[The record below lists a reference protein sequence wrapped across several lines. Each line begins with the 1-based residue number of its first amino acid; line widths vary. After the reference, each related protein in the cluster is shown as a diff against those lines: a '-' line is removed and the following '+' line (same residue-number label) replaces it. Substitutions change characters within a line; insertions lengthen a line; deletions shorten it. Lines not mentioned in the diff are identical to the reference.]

1 MFFDSPYFPKDLLD
15 KINKGIAAK
24 YAADRKPGEA
34 DVQFFYRNRKRSY
47 GDFKKEIWDIPQ
59 PTLDKIFADIEERFT
74 FFFKKLNVAG
84 TYKLVAKL
92 IKPVKS

>member
-24 YAADRKPGEA
+24 YPSDRKPGEA

-47 GDFKKEIWDIPQ
+47 GDFKKEIWTSRSRHWI
-59 PTLDKIFADIEERFT
+59 IFSPISKHGLPSSSR
-74 FFFKKLNVAG
+74 N
-84 TYKLVAKL
+84 
-92 IKPVKS
+92 